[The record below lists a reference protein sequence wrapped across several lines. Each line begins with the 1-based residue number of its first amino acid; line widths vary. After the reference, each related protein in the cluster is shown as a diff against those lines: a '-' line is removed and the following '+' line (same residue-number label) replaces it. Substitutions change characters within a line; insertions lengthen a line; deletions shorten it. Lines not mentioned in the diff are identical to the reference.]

1 MDDFIGNWV
10 KFGVFQKR
18 LWCSSYLQ
26 SLAQNHCVNFFMS
39 KVWKY
44 EQILLTLN
52 SISPI
57 LGVAKHFLMHFYFNW
72 KLLPHRKN
80 SKVNKQTINW
90 KKLWNSGLVGKG
102 KGKGCLTFLRYSEL
116 SNKSLSWNKRGVG
129 TLFPLT

>member
-10 KFGVFQKR
+10 KFGVFQKKS
-18 LWCSSYLQ
+18 WCSSYLQ

-90 KKLWNSGLVGKG
+90 KKLWNSGLVGWLVWPN
-102 KGKGCLTFLRYSEL
+102 CYIMD
-116 SNKSLSWNKRGVG
+116 SLIFILVMV
-129 TLFPLT
+129 LFYAFIWSFN